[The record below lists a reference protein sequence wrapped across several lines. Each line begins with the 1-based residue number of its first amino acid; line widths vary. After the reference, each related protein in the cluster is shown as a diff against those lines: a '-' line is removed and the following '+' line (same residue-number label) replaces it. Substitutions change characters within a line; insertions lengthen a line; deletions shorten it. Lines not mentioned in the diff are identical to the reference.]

1 MSILGLIFFFILLLN
16 IPLQFLGLYGIFKK
30 MGIPAWKALVPIYN
44 LYVWIEALHR
54 PKWWIIMLFI
64 PGINLFYGAGL
75 CIELVT
81 CFGKFS
87 FLDHAL
93 AILFNGYYFSYL
105 GWCKDEK
112 FISYTGVKT
121 GQTPPKRTAL
131 REWADAIV
139 FAVVAATLIRIF
151 VAEAY
156 MIPTPS
162 MEKTLLVGDFLFVS
176 KFHYGA
182 RVPNTPLALP
192 FVHHTIPV
200 LNIKSYVE
208 WIKLKYSTLPGL
220 QKVKRN
226 DIVVFNFPAG
236 DTVVLENQAPA
247 YYDIVRYTAA
257 SNHVGYDEARQM
269 LWNDPNTH
277 IVARPVDKREN
288 YIKRCV
294 AIPGDRLEVKNGA
307 LFINNEPAYRP
318 EQLYT
323 PYTIMFQSGM
333 GLSQEKI
340 NELQIEDVSNRF
352 NSLPPGHF
360 VVLMTK
366 ENAANLEA
374 MKVTSGLQPF
384 YYPAGALQSQVEDIF
399 PNDTSL
405 YKWNVDNFGPV
416 TLPSKGMTIQLNDS
430 IYPQYDRAIRVYE
443 NNEVV
448 RNNGKFFINGK
459 EEASY
464 TFKMNY
470 YWMMGDNRHN
480 SQDSRYW
487 GFVPEDHIV
496 GKAWFIWMSMNS
508 QGSFFEKIRWSRLF
522 SSIHGRWAP
531 HDKKFTE

>member
-1 MSILGLIFFFILLLN
+1 MSIAGLIFFFILLLN
-16 IPLQFLGLYGIFKK
+16 IPLQFVGLYGIFQK
-30 MGIPAWKALVPIYN
+30 MGIPAWKALVPVYN
-44 LYVWIEALHR
+44 LYVWIGAIKR
-54 PKWWIIMLFI
+54 PKWWMIMLFI
-64 PGINLFYGAGL
+64 PGVNLFYGAGM

-87 FLDHAL
+87 FIDHAL

-105 GWCKDEK
+105 GFSKEEH
-112 FISYTGVKT
+112 FISLSGVKQ

-208 WIKLKYSTLPGL
+208 WIQLKYQTLPGL

-226 DIVVFNFPAG
+226 DMVVFNFPAG
-236 DTVVLENQAPA
+236 DTVVLENQAPS

-257 SNHVGYDEARQM
+257 ANRVDYETARRM
-269 LWNDPNTH
+269 LWNDPSTH
-277 IVARPVDKREN
+277 ITARPVDKREN

-294 AIPGDRLEVKNGA
+294 GIPGDRLEIKDGT
-307 LFINNEPAYRP
+307 LYINDEPAYRP
-318 EQLYT
+318 NELYM
-323 PYTIMFQSGM
+323 PYLILFKPGM
-333 GLSQEKI
+333 MLSPEKI
-340 NELQIEDVSNRF
+340 EELQIEDISNRF
-352 NSLPPGHF
+352 NSLPSGHF
-360 VVLMTK
+360 VVLLTK
-366 ENAANLEA
+366 NNAETLDA
-374 MKVTSGLQPF
+374 MKVTAVLKPF
-384 YYPAGALQSQVEDIF
+384 YYPAGSLQSQVEDIF
-399 PNDTSL
+399 PNDTAR

-416 TLPSKGMTIQLNDS
+416 TLPKKGMTIFLNDS
-430 IYPQYDRAIRVYE
+430 IYPQYERAIRVYE
-443 NNEVV
+443 NNRVE
-448 RNNGKFFINGK
+448 RGNGKFIINGK
-459 EEASY
+459 ETDSY
-464 TFKMNY
+464 TFRMDY

-496 GKAWFIWMSMNS
+496 GKAWFIWMSLDNK
-508 QGSFFEKIRWSRLF
+508 GNLLEKIRWSRLF
-522 SSIHGRWAP
+522 TSIHGKWAP
-531 HDKKFTE
+531 EEKKFTD